1 MANEIKTDIRLI
13 ASKGGMEVDRREQK
27 SDITMT
33 GDSMTHA
40 VIEVTNSGGEVL
52 VEANELGSAGLVFLK
67 NLDSTNYVTF
77 GTHATDNHT
86 VKLLAGESCLFRAA
100 NAVYGLANTAACNV
114 EYIIIEV

>member
-1 MANEIKTDIRLI
+1 
-13 ASKGGMEVDRREQK
+13 
-27 SDITMT
+27 
-33 GDSMTHA
+33 MTHA

-77 GTHATDNHT
+77 GTHATSNHT

-100 NAVYGLANTAACNV
+100 GAVYGLANTAACNV